1 MDAVATT
8 KGFAKL
14 STASQ
19 AIADLE
25 DSIQS
30 EIRKQQ
36 ALTTA
41 TASTV
46 CHMPSTVTS
55 DDAQPMATELTPP
68 ATGPSAGAPLKVQH
82 LDITNEAGELL
93 CLAAY
98 LLSPVS
104 TGVYDELLAL
114 LKTGVVE
121 ISATGVPLLT
131 EDWVTKV
138 DYVVLQDMEDY
149 WKNDDVNRYC
159 IFPAMKEM
167 LQNEWVYEDDA
178 WALSSD
184 PDDII
189 YNVPELDE
197 WRQFFQG
204 QMEAQA
210 NLSEGIGRF
219 GL

>member
-46 CHMPSTVTS
+46 CPMPSTVTS
-55 DDAQPMATELTPP
+55 DDVQPMATELTPQ

-82 LDITNEAGELL
+82 LDITNETGELL
-93 CLAAY
+93 HVECLDDFQLGEPRGESSVVGKVVVALGHAIEFDGMIVHSEASGEDAAEVR
-98 LLSPVS
+98 L
-104 TGVYDELLAL
+104 
-114 LKTGVVE
+114 
-121 ISATGVPLLT
+121 
-131 EDWVTKV
+131 
-138 DYVVLQDMEDY
+138 
-149 WKNDDVNRYC
+149 NREEQQV
-159 IFPAMKEM
+159 KH
-167 LQNEWVYEDDA
+167 
-178 WALSSD
+178 
-184 PDDII
+184 
-189 YNVPELDE
+189 
-197 WRQFFQG
+197 
-204 QMEAQA
+204 
-210 NLSEGIGRF
+210 
-219 GL
+219 